1 MNDYGPTIVA
11 TVAGLAFVAVL
22 IVGFLAPLLNS
33 VTSGLSVVAR

>member
-33 VTSGLSVVAR
+33 VVAGFSLVAR